1 MTEGRGT
8 WDTAFRVAISTET
21 EVARLKQLHPRVP
34 RSLLSLF
41 SLASDSPLTEL
52 NSSQSQR
59 VNGPFI
65 GFQRLNMN

>member
-8 WDTAFRVAISTET
+8 WDTAFWVAISTET

-41 SLASDSPLTEL
+41 SLASDSPWTERAQFKPE
-52 NSSQSQR
+52 SEGQW
-59 VNGPFI
+59 GPLLASR
-65 GFQRLNMN
+65 G